1 MLPIIFSM
9 LSRKITV
16 NYVGLLMKTM
26 PTLPWYFSKSD
37 GSFAKN
43 GQILFWYGLN
53 IDEASKLIKE
63 FDSSSIGSSLSSS
76 KESGVFTSAQQ
87 KRGFHHST
95 VRRNTNP
102 NPPLSEGKQTERK
115 KLL

>member
-1 MLPIIFSM
+1 MLVE
-9 LSRKITV
+9 RRC
-16 NYVGLLMKTM
+16 
-26 PTLPWYFSKSD
+26 TLVFL
-37 GSFAKN
+37 
-43 GQILFWYGLN
+43 QIRWFICQEWPNLWYGLN

-63 FDSSSIGSSLSSS
+63 FDSSSIQSS

-115 KLL
+115 SCFDWC

>member
-1 MLPIIFSM
+1 M

-26 PTLPWYFSKSD
+26 PTYLGISPNQMVHLPRMAKSCF
-37 GSFAKN
+37 GTV
-43 GQILFWYGLN
+43 LN

-115 KLL
+115 SCFDWC